1 VTARFA
7 VPASGPPALPFPV
20 VPQALEY
27 LFNGLSLGA
36 VYALIALG
44 YTMVY
49 GIVRLINFA
58 HGEFFMAGAFA
69 GYFVLR
75 DAGIERVP
83 LPAPCPVVLS
93 YLAALAVAAFVAG
106 TLAVLAERLCYRP
119 IRRAGRIAAL
129 LTAVGLSLFLQNL
142 ARQLPFIGPT
152 PRAYPDPR
160 VWVDGSEVP
169 APADRDYYEVRA
181 FRTDAGSVDLE
192 EIVVQEGATLAPDE
206 RARLAGVR
214 VFAKEELPLGPARGV
229 VLIVLAATTAG
240 LWFLVKRTRTGKAMR
255 AASEDLEAAA
265 LMGIDVNRVIATTFF
280 VGGLVAGIGG
290 VAFCAAFQF
299 KVDPLTGFMP
309 GLKAFVAAVL
319 GGIGSIPGAVAG
331 GLFLGLAEVLF
342 GAYVSTEWKDVLAF
356 LVLIV
361 VLLVRPTGILGKAR
375 REKV

>member
-1 VTARFA
+1 
-7 VPASGPPALPFPV
+7 

-27 LFNGLSLGA
+27 LYNGLSLGA

-75 DAGIERVP
+75 DAGLERLP
-83 LPAPCPVVLS
+83 LPGALPVVVS
-93 YLAALAVAAFVAG
+93 YVAALAVAALVSG
-106 TLAVLAERLCYRP
+106 TLAVLAERFCYRP
-119 IRRAGRIAAL
+119 LRRTGRIAAL
-129 LTAVGLSLFLQNL
+129 LTAVGLSLLLQNV
-142 ARQLPFIGPT
+142 ARQLPALGPN

-160 VWVDGSEVP
+160 VWVDLAGVP
-169 APADRDYYEVRA
+169 DPADRDYYEIAA
-181 FRTDAGSVDLE
+181 FHADDGAVDRE
-192 EIVVQEGATLAPDE
+192 EIVVRRGTSPGPAARERPTGAQ
-206 RARLAGVR
+206 
-214 VFAKEELPLGPARGV
+214 VFAKHALPLGVARGA
-229 VLIVLAATTAG
+229 VLLLLAATAAS
-240 LWFLVKRTRTGKAMR
+240 LWWLVKRTRVGRAMR
-255 AASEDLEAAA
+255 AASEDLEAAS
-265 LMGIDVNRVIATTFF
+265 LMGVDVDRVIATTFF

-331 GLFLGLAEVLF
+331 GLFLGLAETLF
-342 GAYVSTEWKDVLAF
+342 GAYVSTQWRDVLAF
-356 LVLIV
+356 AVLIL
-361 VLLVRPTGILGKAR
+361 VLLVRPTGLLGSTR